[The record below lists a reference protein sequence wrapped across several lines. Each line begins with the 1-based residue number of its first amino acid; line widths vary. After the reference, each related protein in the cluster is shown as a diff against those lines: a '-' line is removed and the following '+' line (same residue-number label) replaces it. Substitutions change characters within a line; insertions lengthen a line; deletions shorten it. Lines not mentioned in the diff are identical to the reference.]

1 MKELGQIH
9 GVCRWLLNILIVA
22 LRQTL
27 IADNAM
33 NVFLSQRPKVILI
46 YFVFPN
52 QQPREAV
59 KVCGL
64 IQIVLVHQLIPV
76 LVQQQI
82 IVDFFPGQEGQE
94 FLPQHGLM
102 IPKHP
107 LERSLLKKWVT

>member
-9 GVCRWLLNILIVA
+9 NVCRWLLNFLIVA

-52 QQPREAV
+52 QQPRESI

-64 IQIVLVHQLIPV
+64 LQIVLMHQLIPV
-76 LVQQQI
+76 LAQQEHVVYI
-82 IVDFFPGQEGQE
+82 FPGQEGQK

-102 IPKHP
+102 IP
-107 LERSLLKKWVT
+107 

>member
-9 GVCRWLLNILIVA
+9 GVYRWLLIFLIFA

-27 IADNAM
+27 IANNAV

-64 IQIVLVHQLIPV
+64 IQIVLMHQLIPV
-76 LVQQQI
+76 LAQQED
-82 IVDFFPGQEGQE
+82 VEDFFPGQVGQE
-94 FLPQHGLM
+94 FLPQHGLV
-102 IPKHP
+102 IPQYP
-107 LERSLLKKWVT
+107 LERSLL